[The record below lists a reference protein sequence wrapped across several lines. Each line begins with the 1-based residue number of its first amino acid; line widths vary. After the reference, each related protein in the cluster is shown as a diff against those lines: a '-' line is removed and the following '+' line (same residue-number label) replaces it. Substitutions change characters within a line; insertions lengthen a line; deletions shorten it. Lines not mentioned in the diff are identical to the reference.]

1 MDRHCH
7 WSIQGWNR
15 QERAQRG
22 LLLILGPWAG
32 CPVPEALDG
41 EVGCR
46 AQPHCKTWED
56 PGVGKGR
63 GIPSILREVVAPPWL
78 QSPLYNG
85 GGGNADL
92 TELFWGGAGA
102 SKA

>member
-1 MDRHCH
+1 M
-7 WSIQGWNR
+7 
-15 QERAQRG
+15 
-22 LLLILGPWAG
+22 
-32 CPVPEALDG
+32 
-41 EVGCR
+41 
-46 AQPHCKTWED
+46 WEKE
-56 PGVGKGR
+56 GGSR

-85 GGGNADL
+85 GGGNVDL